1 MADRTPSGASASG
14 AAARAHS
21 SPSCSCS
28 SSFPPPLSERAPH
41 SLALDAN
48 DNAGDLRTTLQAY
61 GAIEKL
67 MSCHGAKD
75 SQTIVAH
82 RDELGALLRLVNER
96 FAQDLDALDS
106 TLQTLHSALGA
117 RETLQ

>member
-1 MADRTPSGASASG
+1 MADRIPSGASASG

-21 SPSCSCS
+21 SC
-28 SSFPPPLSERAPH
+28 PPPLADRAPR
-41 SLALDAN
+41 SLALDAD

-67 MSCHGAKD
+67 MSCHGSKD
-75 SQTIVAH
+75 SQTIVAN
-82 RDELGALLRLVNER
+82 RDELGALLRLVNDR

-106 TLQTLHSALGA
+106 TLRTLHGALCA

>member
-1 MADRTPSGASASG
+1 MADRIPTGANAPS
-14 AAARAHS
+14 AAACAQDF
-21 SPSCSCS
+21 S
-28 SSFPPPLSERAPH
+28 SSHSVPLTDRAPH

-67 MSCHGAKD
+67 MSCHGAQD

-82 RDELGALLRLVNER
+82 RDELGALLRLVNDR

-106 TLQTLHSALGA
+106 TLRTLHSALCA

>member
-1 MADRTPSGASASG
+1 MADRIPSGASASG

-21 SPSCSCS
+21 SPSCSC
-28 SSFPPPLSERAPH
+28 PPPLADRAPH

-67 MSCHGAKD
+67 MSCHGSKD

-82 RDELGALLRLVNER
+82 RDELGALLRLVNDR

-106 TLQTLHSALGA
+106 TLRTLHSALCA

>member
-1 MADRTPSGASASG
+1 MADRIPSGASASR

-21 SPSCSCS
+21 SPSSC
-28 SSFPPPLSERAPH
+28 PPSLSDRAPR
-41 SLALDAN
+41 SLAVDAN

-67 MSCHGAKD
+67 MSRHGAKD

-106 TLQTLHSALGA
+106 TLQTLHSAMGA

>member
-1 MADRTPSGASASG
+1 MADRIPSGASASG

-21 SPSCSCS
+21 SPSCSCTS
-28 SSFPPPLSERAPH
+28 PLTDRAPS
-41 SLALDAN
+41 SLSVDAN

-67 MSCHGAKD
+67 MSCHGAQD
-75 SQTIVAH
+75 SQTVVAH
-82 RDELGALLRLVNER
+82 RDELGAVRRLVTDR
-96 FAQDLDALDS
+96 FAQALDALES
-106 TLQTLHSALGA
+106 TLRTLHGALCE

>member
-1 MADRTPSGASASG
+1 
-14 AAARAHS
+14 
-21 SPSCSCS
+21 
-28 SSFPPPLSERAPH
+28 
-41 SLALDAN
+41 
-48 DNAGDLRTTLQAY
+48 
-61 GAIEKL
+61 
-67 MSCHGAKD
+67 MSRHGAKD

>member
-1 MADRTPSGASASG
+1 MADRIPTGASASS
-14 AAARAHS
+14 AAACAHP
-21 SPSCSCS
+21 SPS
-28 SSFPPPLSERAPH
+28 LSDRAPR
-41 SLALDAN
+41 SLALDAD

-67 MSCHGAKD
+67 MSCHGSQD

-82 RDELGALLRLVNER
+82 RDELGALLRLVNDR

-106 TLQTLHSALGA
+106 TLRTLHGALCA
-117 RETLQ
+117 REALQ

>member
-1 MADRTPSGASASG
+1 MADRIPSGASASG
-14 AAARAHS
+14 AAAHAHS
-21 SPSCSCS
+21 SPSCSCTS
-28 SSFPPPLSERAPH
+28 PLTDRAPG

>member
-1 MADRTPSGASASG
+1 MADRIPTGATAPS
-14 AAARAHS
+14 AAACAQNF
-21 SPSCSCS
+21 S
-28 SSFPPPLSERAPH
+28 SSHSAPLTDRAPH

-67 MSCHGAKD
+67 MSCHGAQD

-82 RDELGALLRLVNER
+82 RDELGALLRLVNDR

-106 TLQTLHSALGA
+106 TLRTLHSALCA

>member
-1 MADRTPSGASASG
+1 MADRIPTGANASG

-21 SPSCSCS
+21 SPSCSCTS
-28 SSFPPPLSERAPH
+28 PLTDRAPS
-41 SLALDAN
+41 SLSVDAN

-67 MSCHGAKD
+67 MSRHGAKD

-82 RDELGALLRLVNER
+82 RDELGAVLRLVNER

>member
-1 MADRTPSGASASG
+1 MADRIPTGANAPS
-14 AAARAHS
+14 AAACAQDF
-21 SPSCSCS
+21 S
-28 SSFPPPLSERAPH
+28 SSHSAPLTDRAPH
-41 SLALDAN
+41 SLAIDAN

-67 MSCHGAKD
+67 MSCHGAQD
-75 SQTIVAH
+75 SQTIVAN
-82 RDELGALLRLVNER
+82 RDELGALLRLVNDR

-106 TLQTLHSALGA
+106 TLRTLHSALCA

>member
-1 MADRTPSGASASG
+1 MADRIPSGASASG

-21 SPSCSCS
+21 SPSCSCTS
-28 SSFPPPLSERAPH
+28 PLTDRAPR
-41 SLALDAN
+41 SLAIDAN

-67 MSCHGAKD
+67 MSCHGSQD
-75 SQTIVAH
+75 SQTIVAN

-96 FAQDLDALDS
+96 FALDLDALDS
-106 TLQTLHSALGA
+106 TLQTLHSTLGA
-117 RETLQ
+117 RKTLQ

>member
-1 MADRTPSGASASG
+1 MADRIPSGASASG

-21 SPSCSCS
+21 SSSCSCTS
-28 SSFPPPLSERAPH
+28 PLTDRAPG

-96 FAQDLDALDS
+96 FAHDLDALDS

>member
-1 MADRTPSGASASG
+1 MADRIPSGASASR

-21 SPSCSCS
+21 SPTCTSR
-28 SSFPPPLSERAPH
+28 LTDRAPR
-41 SLALDAN
+41 SLAVDAN

-67 MSCHGAKD
+67 MSCHGSQD
-75 SQTIVAH
+75 SQTIVAN

-117 RETLQ
+117 RGTLQ

>member
-1 MADRTPSGASASG
+1 MADRIPTGANASG
-14 AAARAHS
+14 AATRAHS
-21 SPSCSCS
+21 SPSCSHTS
-28 SSFPPPLSERAPH
+28 PLTDRAPR

-82 RDELGALLRLVNER
+82 RDEVGALLRLVNER

-106 TLQTLHSALGA
+106 TLQTLHSAMGA

>member
-1 MADRTPSGASASG
+1 MADRIPTGATAPS
-14 AAARAHS
+14 AAACAQDF
-21 SPSCSCS
+21 S
-28 SSFPPPLSERAPH
+28 SSSSLSDRSPRL
-41 SLALDAN
+41 LALDAN

-67 MSCHGAKD
+67 MSRHGAKD

>member
-1 MADRTPSGASASG
+1 MADRIPSGASASG

-28 SSFPPPLSERAPH
+28 CTSPLTDRAPH

-96 FAQDLDALDS
+96 FAHDLDALDS
-106 TLQTLHSALGA
+106 TLQTLHSAMSA

>member
-1 MADRTPSGASASG
+1 MADRIPTGANAPS
-14 AAARAHS
+14 AAACAQDF
-21 SPSCSCS
+21 S
-28 SSFPPPLSERAPH
+28 SSHSAPLTDRAPH
-41 SLALDAN
+41 SLAIDAN

-67 MSCHGAKD
+67 MSCHGAQD
-75 SQTIVAH
+75 SQTVVAH
-82 RDELGALLRLVNER
+82 RDELGALLRLVNDR

-106 TLQTLHSALGA
+106 TLRTLHGALCA

>member
-1 MADRTPSGASASG
+1 MADRIPTGATAPS
-14 AAARAHS
+14 AAACAQDF
-21 SPSCSCS
+21 S
-28 SSFPPPLSERAPH
+28 SSSSLSDRSPRL
-41 SLALDAN
+41 LALDAN
-48 DNAGDLRTTLQAY
+48 DNAGALRTTLQAY

-67 MSCHGAKD
+67 MSRHGAKD

>member
-1 MADRTPSGASASG
+1 MADRIPSGASASG

-28 SSFPPPLSERAPH
+28 SPPPLADRAPRL
-41 SLALDAN
+41 LALDAD

-67 MSCHGAKD
+67 MSCHGSKD
-75 SQTIVAH
+75 SQTVVAH
-82 RDELGALLRLVNER
+82 RDELGALLRLVNDR

-106 TLQTLHSALGA
+106 TLRTLHGALCA

>member
-1 MADRTPSGASASG
+1 MADRIPSGASASG

-21 SPSCSCS
+21 SPSCSCTS
-28 SSFPPPLSERAPH
+28 PLTDRAPS
-41 SLALDAN
+41 SLSVDAN

-61 GAIEKL
+61 CAIEKL
-67 MSCHGAKD
+67 MSCHGAQD
-75 SQTIVAH
+75 SQTVVAN
-82 RDELGALLRLVNER
+82 RDELGALLRLVNDR

-106 TLQTLHSALGA
+106 TLRTLHSALCA